1 MQTFL
6 EEKVRRTGQETEKK
20 DKTERELQ
28 GRVMDGSCQVKN
40 FSRAPSTGMRRQVAP
55 DFERGGKMHAVDR
68 GNWVT

>member
-1 MQTFL
+1 
-6 EEKVRRTGQETEKK
+6 
-20 DKTERELQ
+20 
-28 GRVMDGSCQVKN
+28 MDGSCQVKN